1 MEHAVSDTASESTD
15 ANANANA
22 NANAKTDVA
31 TLSGAAVS
39 KRSAAIARGKRDARG
54 GRPRVIVFVVAL
66 VVIFLARPLAHHARA
81 TSLLMTFSDA
91 KAEPEVAE
99 EILSIE
105 VPASPAGAARTV
117 KARMFS
123 PPGGTPRNRP
133 AVVLVHGVQ
142 YLGIEE
148 PRLQRFAKSVVS
160 AGIVVLTPQVDELA
174 DYHVSAR
181 SIETVG
187 ASIRALRAR
196 AGGASRVGLMGTS
209 FGGGVSLLTAADP
222 RFADDVAFVVAI
234 GAHDDL
240 ARVSG
245 FFAND
250 EIAEVTGATK
260 KLHAHGYGAT
270 VLVYT
275 HVEDFFPPAD
285 VAAARDALRY
295 WLREKR
301 DDARASAKTLSPES
315 KSKLETLFGAD
326 LAPLRPEILAMI
338 ARRSADM
345 KTVSPHDRLGGLR
358 AHVYLLH
365 GAGDTV
371 VPATET
377 MWLAKDV
384 PQTVLRDVL
393 VSPAIEHV
401 ELKQPSIAE
410 QWALVHFMGEV
421 IGEAESA
428 R

>member
-1 MEHAVSDTASESTD
+1 MEHAVTSEVPASPR
-15 ANANANA
+15 
-22 NANAKTDVA
+22 
-31 TLSGAAVS
+31 
-39 KRSAAIARGKRDARG
+39 KRTKVEERVRHEARRRRARMSFF
-54 GRPRVIVFVVAL
+54 VMAVVAL
-66 VVIFLARPLAHHARA
+66 FLARPAAHHARA
-81 TSLLMTFSDA
+81 TTLLMAFSDA
-91 KAEPEVAE
+91 KAKPAVVE
-99 EILSIE
+99 ELLTID
-105 VPASPAGAARTV
+105 VPASPAGPARTV

-123 PPGGTPRNRP
+123 PPGGTPKDVP

-160 AGIVVLTPQVDELA
+160 AGLVVLTPQVDELA
-174 DYHVSAR
+174 DYAVSAR

-196 AGGASRVGLMGTS
+196 TGGASKVGLMGTS

-222 RFADDVAFVVAI
+222 RFADEVAFVVAI

-240 ARVSG
+240 GRVSG

-250 EIAEVTGATK
+250 EIEEVTGGTK
-260 KLHAHGYGAT
+260 KLRAHGYGAT

-275 HVEDFFPPAD
+275 HAEDFFPPED
-285 VAAARDALRY
+285 VPAARDSLRS
-295 WLREKR
+295 WLHEKR
-301 DDARASAKTLSPES
+301 DAARESAKALSPAS
-315 KSKLETLFGAD
+315 KAKMDILFSPD
-326 LAPLRPEILAMI
+326 ISPLRAEIIAMI
-338 ARRSADM
+338 AKRTTDM
-345 KTVSPHDRLGGLR
+345 KTVSPHDRLGALR

-371 VPATET
+371 IPATET

-384 PQTVLRDVL
+384 PPSSLRMVL

-401 ELKQPSIAE
+401 ELKEPSIAD
-410 QWALVHFMGEV
+410 QWALVHFMSDV

>member
-1 MEHAVSDTASESTD
+1 MMIAVTS
-15 ANANANA
+15 
-22 NANAKTDVA
+22 
-31 TLSGAAVS
+31 AAV
-39 KRSAAIARGKRDARG
+39 RRGRAR
-54 GRPRVIVFVVAL
+54 VVMFVMAVLA
-66 VVIFLARPLAHHARA
+66 VFLAGPAAQHARA
-81 TSLLMTFSDA
+81 TTLLLSFSDPQA
-91 KAEPEVAE
+91 KPVVTE
-99 EILSIE
+99 ELLTID
-105 VPASPAGAARTV
+105 VPASKAFAARTV

-123 PPGGTPRNRP
+123 PPGGTPKDRP

-174 DYHVSAR
+174 DYEVSAR

-187 ASIRALRAR
+187 AAIQALRAR
-196 AGGASRVGLMGTS
+196 TGGFAKVGLMGTS

-250 EIAEVTGATK
+250 AIEEVTGTTK

-275 HVEDFFPPAD
+275 HAEDFFPAED
-285 VAAARDALRY
+285 VPGARDALRA
-295 WLREKR
+295 WLHEKR
-301 DDARASAKTLSPES
+301 DAARDYAKALTPPSRAKLDVVFGPDISA
-315 KSKLETLFGAD
+315 
-326 LAPLRPEILAMI
+326 LRPELLAMI
-338 ARRSADM
+338 ERHREDM
-345 KTVSPHDRLGGLR
+345 KTVSPHGRLAGLR

-365 GAGDTV
+365 GEGDTV
-371 VPATET
+371 IPATET
-377 MWLAKDV
+377 LWLAHDV
-384 PQTVLRDVL
+384 PATSLRAVL

-401 ELKQPSIAE
+401 ELKDPSLGD
-410 QWALVHFMGEV
+410 QWSLVHFMGDV
-421 IGEAESA
+421 IGEAEAA

>member
-1 MEHAVSDTASESTD
+1 MEHAVTAEVPVPPRKRTKVEERTRREVRRRRARMSFF
-15 ANANANA
+15 
-22 NANAKTDVA
+22 VM
-31 TLSGAAVS
+31 AVL
-39 KRSAAIARGKRDARG
+39 
-54 GRPRVIVFVVAL
+54 AL
-66 VVIFLARPLAHHARA
+66 FLARPAAHHARA
-81 TSLLMTFSDA
+81 TTLLMAFSDA
-91 KAEPEVAE
+91 KAKPEVVE
-99 EILSIE
+99 ELLTID
-105 VPASPAGAARTV
+105 VPASPAGPARTV

-123 PPGGTPRNRP
+123 PPGGSPKDVP

-174 DYHVSAR
+174 DYAVSAR

-196 AGGASRVGLMGTS
+196 TGGASKVGLMGTS

-222 RFADDVAFVVAI
+222 RFADEVAFVVAI

-240 ARVSG
+240 GRVSG

-250 EIAEVTGATK
+250 EIEEVTGTTK
-260 KLHAHGYGAT
+260 KLRAHGYGAT

-275 HVEDFFPPAD
+275 HAEDFFPQED
-285 VAAARDALRY
+285 VPAARAALRS
-295 WLREKR
+295 WLHEKR
-301 DDARASAKTLSPES
+301 DAARESAKALGPAS
-315 KSKLETLFGAD
+315 KAKMDILFGPD
-326 LAPLRPEILAMI
+326 ISPLRAEIMAMI
-338 ARRSADM
+338 EKRATDM
-345 KTVSPHDRLGGLR
+345 KTVSPHERLSGLK

-371 VPATET
+371 IPATET

-384 PQTVLRDVL
+384 PPTSLRMVL

-401 ELKQPSIAE
+401 ELKEPSIAD
-410 QWALVHFMGEV
+410 QWALVHFMSDV
-421 IGEAESA
+421 IGEAEAA

>member
-1 MEHAVSDTASESTD
+1 MEHAVTAEVPAPTHERTP
-15 ANANANA
+15 ALARTHREARRRRA
-22 NANAKTDVA
+22 RVWLFVMA
-31 TLSGAAVS
+31 TL
-39 KRSAAIARGKRDARG
+39 
-54 GRPRVIVFVVAL
+54 
-66 VVIFLARPLAHHARA
+66 VIFLARPAAHHARA
-81 TSLLMTFSDA
+81 TTLLMAFSDPKA
-91 KAEPEVAE
+91 KPEVTE
-99 EILSIE
+99 ELLTID
-105 VPASPAGAARTV
+105 VPASPAGPARTV

-123 PPGGTPRNRP
+123 PPGGTPKDMP

-148 PRLQRFAKSVVS
+148 PRLQRFARSVVS

-174 DYHVSAR
+174 DYAVSAR

-196 AGGASRVGLMGTS
+196 TGSTWGGSPSKVGLMGTS

-222 RFADDVAFVVAI
+222 RFADEVAFVVAI

-240 ARVSG
+240 GRVSG

-250 EIAEVTGATK
+250 AIEEVTGATK
-260 KLHAHGYGAT
+260 QLRAHGYGAT

-275 HVEDFFPPAD
+275 HAEDFFPPED
-285 VAAARDALRY
+285 VPTAREALRS
-295 WLREKR
+295 WLHEKR
-301 DDARASAKTLSPES
+301 DAARESAKGLTAPSRA
-315 KSKLETLFGAD
+315 KMDILFGPD
-326 LAPLRPEILAMI
+326 ISPLRPEIMAMI
-338 ARRSADM
+338 ERRTSDM
-345 KTVSPHDRLGGLR
+345 KTVSPHERLSGLR

-371 VPATET
+371 IPATET

-384 PQTVLRDVL
+384 PAAALRMVL

-401 ELKQPSIAE
+401 ELKEPSAAD
-410 QWALVHFMGEV
+410 QWALVHFMSGV
-421 IGEAESA
+421 IDEAEAA

>member
-1 MEHAVSDTASESTD
+1 MEHAVTAE
-15 ANANANA
+15 
-22 NANAKTDVA
+22 V
-31 TLSGAAVS
+31 LVPPQ
-39 KRSAAIARGKRDARG
+39 KRTKVEERTRREVRRRRARMSFFVMA
-54 GRPRVIVFVVAL
+54 VVAL
-66 VVIFLARPLAHHARA
+66 FLARPAAHHARA
-81 TSLLMTFSDA
+81 TTLLMAFSDA
-91 KAEPEVAE
+91 KAKPAVVE
-99 EILSIE
+99 ELLTID
-105 VPASPAGAARTV
+105 VPTSPAGPARTV

-123 PPGGTPRNRP
+123 PPGGSPNDVP

-174 DYHVSAR
+174 DYAVSAR

-196 AGGASRVGLMGTS
+196 TGGASKVGLMGTS

-222 RFADDVAFVVAI
+222 RFADEVAFVVAI

-240 ARVSG
+240 GRVSG

-250 EIAEVTGATK
+250 AIEEVTGATK
-260 KLHAHGYGAT
+260 KLRAHGYGAT

-275 HVEDFFPPAD
+275 HAEDFFPPED
-285 VAAARDALRY
+285 VPAARDALRS
-295 WLREKR
+295 WLHEKR
-301 DDARASAKTLSPES
+301 DAARESAKPLGPAS
-315 KSKLETLFGAD
+315 KAKMDILFGPD
-326 LAPLRPEILAMI
+326 ISPLRPEIVAMI
-338 ARRSADM
+338 EKRATDM
-345 KTVSPHDRLGGLR
+345 KTVSPHERLSGLK

-371 VPATET
+371 IPATET

-384 PQTVLRDVL
+384 PPTSLRMVL

-401 ELKQPSIAE
+401 ELKEPSIAD
-410 QWALVHFMGEV
+410 QWALVHFMSDV
-421 IGEAESA
+421 IGEAEAA

>member
-1 MEHAVSDTASESTD
+1 MDHAVTAAEGTEP
-15 ANANANA
+15 
-22 NANAKTDVA
+22 TR
-31 TLSGAAVS
+31 
-39 KRSAAIARGKRDARG
+39 KRTKAEERARHEAR
-54 GRPRVIVFVVAL
+54 RRRARMSFFVVAVMAL
-66 VVIFLARPLAHHARA
+66 FLARPAAHHARA
-81 TSLLMTFSDA
+81 TTLLMTFSDPHA
-91 KAEPEVAE
+91 KPQVTE
-99 EILSIE
+99 ELLTID
-105 VPASPAGAARTV
+105 VPASPAGPARTV

-123 PPGGTPRNRP
+123 PPGGTARDVP

-160 AGIVVLTPQVDELA
+160 AGLVVLTPQVDELA
-174 DYHVSAR
+174 DYAVSAR

-196 AGGASRVGLMGTS
+196 TGGSSKVGLMGTS

-222 RFADDVAFVVAI
+222 RFADEVAFVVAI

-240 ARVSG
+240 GRVSG

-250 EIAEVTGATK
+250 EIEEVTGGTK
-260 KLHAHGYGAT
+260 KLRAHGYGAT

-275 HVEDFFPPAD
+275 HAEDFFPPEDLRTARD
-285 VAAARDALRY
+285 SLRSWLHEKRDAARD
-295 WLREKR
+295 
-301 DDARASAKTLSPES
+301 SAKGLSPAS
-315 KSKLETLFGAD
+315 KAKMDILFGPD
-326 LAPLRPEILAMI
+326 ISPLRPEILTMI
-338 ARRSADM
+338 ARRASDM
-345 KTVSPHDRLGGLR
+345 KTVSPHDRLSGLR

-371 VPATET
+371 IPATET

-384 PQTVLRDVL
+384 PPASLRMVL
-393 VSPAIEHV
+393 VSQAIEHV
-401 ELKQPSIAE
+401 ELKEPSVAD
-410 QWALVHFMGEV
+410 QWALVHFMSDV

>member
-1 MEHAVSDTASESTD
+1 MFVMAVFA
-15 ANANANA
+15 
-22 NANAKTDVA
+22 
-31 TLSGAAVS
+31 
-39 KRSAAIARGKRDARG
+39 
-54 GRPRVIVFVVAL
+54 
-66 VVIFLARPLAHHARA
+66 IFLAGPAAHHARA
-81 TSLLMTFSDA
+81 TTLLLSFSDPQA
-91 KAEPEVAE
+91 KPVVTE
-99 EILSIE
+99 EELTID
-105 VPASPAGAARTV
+105 VPASKAGAARTV

-123 PPGGTPRNRP
+123 PPGGTPKDRP

-174 DYHVSAR
+174 DYEVSAR

-187 ASIRALRAR
+187 AAIQALRAR
-196 AGGASRVGLMGTS
+196 TGGSAKVGLMGTS

-250 EIAEVTGATK
+250 AIEEVTGTTK

-275 HVEDFFPPAD
+275 HAEDFFPAED
-285 VAAARDALRY
+285 VPGARDALRS
-295 WLREKR
+295 WLHEKR
-301 DDARASAKTLSPES
+301 DAAREAAKALTPPSQAKLDVVFGPDISA
-315 KSKLETLFGAD
+315 
-326 LAPLRPEILAMI
+326 LRPELLAMI
-338 ARRSADM
+338 ERHREDM
-345 KTVSPHDRLGGLR
+345 KTVSPHDRLAGLR

-365 GAGDTV
+365 GEGDTV
-371 VPATET
+371 IPATET
-377 MWLAKDV
+377 LWLAQDV
-384 PQTVLRDVL
+384 PATSLRAVL

-401 ELKQPSIAE
+401 ELKDPSLGD
-410 QWALVHFMGEV
+410 QWSLVHFMGDV
-421 IGEAESA
+421 IGEAEAA

>member
-1 MEHAVSDTASESTD
+1 MATEVPQLP
-15 ANANANA
+15 
-22 NANAKTDVA
+22 AKRTK
-31 TLSGAAVS
+31 LEE
-39 KRSAAIARGKRDARG
+39 RARHEAR
-54 GRPRVIVFVVAL
+54 RRRARMSFFVMAVVAL
-66 VVIFLARPLAHHARA
+66 FLARPTAHHARA
-81 TSLLMTFSDA
+81 TTLLMAFSDPKA
-91 KAEPEVAE
+91 KPQVTE
-99 EILSIE
+99 ELLTID
-105 VPASPAGAARTV
+105 VPASPAGPARTV

-123 PPGGTPRNRP
+123 PPGGTPKDTP

-174 DYHVSAR
+174 DYAVSAR

-196 AGGASRVGLMGTS
+196 TGGSSKVGLMGTS

-222 RFADDVAFVVAI
+222 RFRDEVAFVVAI

-240 ARVSG
+240 GRVSG

-250 EIAEVTGATK
+250 EIEEVTGATK
-260 KLHAHGYGAT
+260 KLRAHGYGAT

-275 HVEDFFPPAD
+275 HAEDFFPPED
-285 VAAARDALRY
+285 VPVARDALRS
-295 WLREKR
+295 WLHEKR
-301 DDARASAKTLSPES
+301 DAARETAKTLSAAS
-315 KSKLETLFGAD
+315 KAKMDVLFGPD
-326 LAPLRPEILAMI
+326 ISSLRPEILAMI
-338 ARRSADM
+338 ARRTTDM
-345 KTVSPHDRLGGLR
+345 KTVSPHDRLEGLR

-365 GAGDTV
+365 GEGDTV
-371 VPATET
+371 IPATET

-384 PQTVLRDVL
+384 PPASLRRVL

-401 ELKQPSIAE
+401 ELKEPSVAD
-410 QWALVHFMGEV
+410 QWALVHFMSDV

>member
-1 MEHAVSDTASESTD
+1 MNHAVSREAR
-15 ANANANA
+15 ARRARRWFF
-22 NANAKTDVA
+22 VF
-31 TLSGAAVS
+31 AVL
-39 KRSAAIARGKRDARG
+39 A
-54 GRPRVIVFVVAL
+54 F
-66 VVIFLARPLAHHARA
+66 FLARPAAHHARA
-81 TSLLMTFSDA
+81 TTLLMAFSDPKA
-91 KAEPEVAE
+91 KPEVVE
-99 EILSIE
+99 ELLTID
-105 VPASPAGAARTV
+105 VPESPAGPARTV

-123 PPGGTPRNRP
+123 PPGGTPKDVP

-148 PRLQRFAKSVVS
+148 PRLQRFAKSIVS

-174 DYHVSAR
+174 DYAVSAR

-196 AGGASRVGLMGTS
+196 TGGSSRVGLMGTS
-209 FGGGVSLLTAADP
+209 FGGGVSLLTAADA
-222 RFADDVAFVVAI
+222 RFADEVAFVVAI

-250 EIAEVTGATK
+250 EIEEVTGATK
-260 KLHAHGYGAT
+260 KLRAHGYGAT

-275 HVEDFFPPAD
+275 HAEDFFPPED
-285 VAAARDALRY
+285 VTTARDSLRS
-295 WLREKR
+295 WLHEKR
-301 DDARASAKTLSPES
+301 DAARESAKSLSPAS
-315 KSKLETLFGAD
+315 KAKMEILFGPD
-326 LAPLRPEILAMI
+326 ISPLRPEITAMI
-338 ARRSADM
+338 ARRSKDM
-345 KTVSPHDRLGGLR
+345 KSVSPHERLSGLR

-365 GAGDTV
+365 GEGDTV
-371 VPATET
+371 IPATET

-384 PQTVLRDVL
+384 PPASLRMVL

-401 ELKQPSIAE
+401 ELKEPSVSD
-410 QWALVHFMGEV
+410 QWSLVHFMSGV

>member
-1 MEHAVSDTASESTD
+1 
-15 ANANANA
+15 
-22 NANAKTDVA
+22 
-31 TLSGAAVS
+31 
-39 KRSAAIARGKRDARG
+39 
-54 GRPRVIVFVVAL
+54 
-66 VVIFLARPLAHHARA
+66 
-81 TSLLMTFSDA
+81 
-91 KAEPEVAE
+91 
-99 EILSIE
+99 
-105 VPASPAGAARTV
+105 
-117 KARMFS
+117 MFS
-123 PPGGTPRNRP
+123 PPGGTPMNRP

-196 AGGASRVGLMGTS
+196 AGGSSRVGLMGTS
-209 FGGGVSLLTAADP
+209 FGGGVSLLSAADP

-240 ARVSG
+240 GRVSG

-275 HVEDFFPPAD
+275 HVEDFFPPED
-285 VAAARDALRY
+285 VLAARDALRF
-295 WLREKR
+295 WLRER
-301 DDARASAKTLSPES
+301 REDARASARSLSPES
-315 KSKLETLFGAD
+315 KAKMDTLFGPD
-326 LAPLRPEILAMI
+326 LSPLRPEIVAMI
-338 ARRSADM
+338 ERRSADM
-345 KTVSPHDRLGGLR
+345 KTVSPHEHLAGLR

-384 PQTVLRDVL
+384 PASALREVL

-401 ELKQPSIAE
+401 ELKEPSVAD

-421 IGEAESA
+421 IGEAEAA